1 MSHLFRFVSILI
13 SYDETNPGCTRYCV
27 DSGPDQED
35 FQGRLTHSY
44 ITSHNLTPLKACRS
58 KYIQNKAHYKMSGT
72 PTLIRSAATV

>member
-13 SYDETNPGCTRYCV
+13 SMETVLDAHATVWIAVLIAG
-27 DSGPDQED
+27 ED

-58 KYIQNKAHYKMSGT
+58 KYTQN
-72 PTLIRSAATV
+72 ISAL